1 MRALHPII
9 FLFVCLFGIACAGD
23 SFWWGMQA
31 TPANIKQLPFIVEYN
46 ITGSNVNFIVTA
58 RIEDGEG
65 MSFEG
70 ASLDCVATN
79 CMKEFA
85 GSTLLLLGHG
95 QIIEGRT
102 RFSFAMATNYLTST
116 YCTLQYA
123 NVNSI
128 HVNGAVY
135 YFCLKDFV
143 NAK

>member
-9 FLFVCLFGIACAGD
+9 CLFVCLFGIACAGD
-23 SFWWGMQA
+23 SFWSSMQA

-65 MSFEG
+65 MSFQE
-70 ASLDCVATN
+70 AALDCVATN

-85 GSTLLLLGHG
+85 GSTLLLLGRG